1 MNTQDFLNKPVKQIF
16 MRYLVPSVFA
26 TMVTSIYVLADTII
40 VGKGIGTI
48 AVAAMNIVLPLYN
61 IFFGIGLLFGVGGS
75 VLMSILRGE
84 GDEKGA
90 NAYFSTSLAAMVVF
104 LAAAL
109 TCFTV
114 FMEPIAVVFGATEET
129 MPYIMDYMPY
139 IVWGMGLFF
148 FSSYLQT
155 FIRNDGAPRLAMGA
169 VVTGG
174 VTNIILDYIF
184 VYDFNMG
191 MAGAAIATLMG
202 SGLTVLI
209 LLTRFLS
216 KKNGLHFSFK
226 SIRPSLIKNI
236 MLNGFASF
244 LIEVASGVTIFVFN
258 IQLLKYAG
266 NTGVS
271 VYSIISNTAIVVVC
285 LCKGINQAAQPLLS
299 TNYGAGLYDRTDKIF
314 SLAVKVSL
322 IICAVPV
329 MTGLTV
335 PDFFTYIFIN
345 PDENILAMSSSA
357 IRIYFSGFMML
368 GVNMVFICYFQAIL
382 KNAASMLIC
391 LMRGLILV
399 VIFAYVFPLFMGVAG
414 IWLAV
419 PAAETLTMLFGIFLV
434 RSKKSSKRPVAEKNH
449 GSL

>member
-1 MNTQDFLNKPVKQIF
+1 MNTQDFLNKPVKQVF

-48 AVAAMNIVLPLYN
+48 AVAALNIVLPLYN
-61 IFFGIGLLFGVGGS
+61 IFFGLGLLFGVGGS

-90 NAYFSTSLAAMVVF
+90 NAYFSTSLVAMCVV
-104 LAAAL
+104 LALSLAF
-109 TCFTV
+109 FTA
-114 FMEPIAVVFGATEET
+114 FMEKIALVFGGTPET

-155 FIRNDGAPRLAMGA
+155 FIRNDGAPRLAMYA
-169 VVTGG
+169 VVSGG
-174 VTNIILDYIF
+174 VANIILDYIF
-184 VYDFNMG
+184 VYNFNMG
-191 MAGAAIATLMG
+191 MAGAAIATVMG
-202 SGLTVLI
+202 SGLTVVI
-209 LLTRFLS
+209 LLTHFFT
-216 KKNGLHFSFK
+216 KKNNLHFSLK
-226 SIRPSLIKNI
+226 GVRPSFIKNI
-236 MLNGFASF
+236 ILNGFASF

-285 LCKGINQAAQPLLS
+285 ICKGINQAAQPLLS
-299 TNYGAGLYDRTDKIF
+299 TNYGAGLYERTDKIR
-314 SLAVKVSL
+314 SLAVKVSI

-329 MTGLTV
+329 ILGLVV

-345 PDENILAMSSSA
+345 PDSAILSMSASA
-357 IRIYFSGFMML
+357 IRIYFVGFMML
-368 GVNMVFICYFQAIL
+368 GINMVFICYFQAIL
-382 KNAASMLIC
+382 KNGYSMIIC

-399 VIFAYVFPLFMGVAG
+399 VAFAYIFPLFMDVTG

-419 PAAETLTMLFGIFLV
+419 PAAETITMLFGIYLIYF
-434 RSKKSSKRPVAEKNH
+434 KKSTQREINDK
-449 GSL
+449 SL

>member
-1 MNTQDFLNKPVKQIF
+1 MNTQDFLNKPVKQVF

-48 AVAAMNIVLPLYN
+48 AVAALNIVLPLYN
-61 IFFGIGLLFGVGGS
+61 IFFGLGLLFGVGGS

-90 NAYFSTSLAAMVVF
+90 NAYFSTSLVAMCVV
-104 LAAAL
+104 LALSLAF
-109 TCFTV
+109 FTA
-114 FMEPIAVVFGATEET
+114 FMEEIALVFGGTPET

-155 FIRNDGAPRLAMGA
+155 FIRNDGAPRLAMYA
-169 VVTGG
+169 VVSGG
-174 VTNIILDYIF
+174 VANIILDYVF
-184 VYDFNMG
+184 VYNFNMG
-191 MAGAAIATLMG
+191 MAGAAIATVMG
-202 SGLTVLI
+202 SGLTVVI
-209 LLTRFLS
+209 LLTHFFT
-216 KKNGLHFSFK
+216 KKNNLHFSLK
-226 SIRPSLIKNI
+226 GVRPSFIKNI
-236 MLNGFASF
+236 ILNGFASF

-299 TNYGAGLYDRTDKIF
+299 TNYGAGLYERTDKIR
-314 SLAVKVSL
+314 SLAVKVSI

-329 MTGLTV
+329 ILGLVV

-345 PDENILAMSSSA
+345 PDSAILSMSAPA
-357 IRIYFSGFMML
+357 IRIYFVGFMML
-368 GVNMVFICYFQAIL
+368 GINMVFICYFQAIL
-382 KNAASMLIC
+382 KNGYSMIIC

-399 VIFAYVFPLFMGVAG
+399 VAFAYIFPLFMDVTG

-419 PAAETLTMLFGIFLV
+419 PAAETITMLFGIYLIYF
-434 RSKKSSKRPVAEKNH
+434 KKSSKREINDK
-449 GSL
+449 SL

>member
-1 MNTQDFLNKPVKQIF
+1 MNTQDFLNKPVKQVF

-48 AVAAMNIVLPLYN
+48 AVAALNIVLPLYN
-61 IFFGIGLLFGVGGS
+61 IFFGLGLLFGVGGS

-90 NAYFSTSLAAMVVF
+90 NAYFSTSLVAMCVV
-104 LAAAL
+104 LALSMAF
-109 TCFTV
+109 FTA
-114 FMEPIAVVFGATEET
+114 FMEKIALVFGGTPET

-155 FIRNDGAPRLAMGA
+155 FIRNDGAPRLAMYA
-169 VVTGG
+169 VVSGG
-174 VTNIILDYIF
+174 VANIILDYVF
-184 VYDFNMG
+184 VYNFNMG
-191 MAGAAIATLMG
+191 MAGAAIATVMG
-202 SGLTVLI
+202 SGLTVVI
-209 LLTRFLS
+209 LLTHFFT
-216 KKNGLHFSFK
+216 KKNNLHFSLK
-226 SIRPSLIKNI
+226 GVRPSFIKNI
-236 MLNGFASF
+236 ILNGFASF

-299 TNYGAGLYDRTDKIF
+299 TNYGAGLYERTDKIR
-314 SLAVKVSL
+314 SLAVKVSI

-329 MTGLTV
+329 ILGLVV

-345 PDENILAMSSSA
+345 PDSAILSMSASA
-357 IRIYFSGFMML
+357 IRIYFVGFMML
-368 GVNMVFICYFQAIL
+368 GINMVFICYFQAIL
-382 KNAASMLIC
+382 KNGYSMIIC

-399 VIFAYVFPLFMGVAG
+399 VAFAYIFPLFMDVTG

-419 PAAETLTMLFGIFLV
+419 PAAETITMLFGIYLIYF
-434 RSKKSSKRPVAEKNH
+434 KKSTQREINDK
-449 GSL
+449 SL

>member
-1 MNTQDFLNKPVKQIF
+1 MNTQDFLNKPVKQVF

-48 AVAAMNIVLPLYN
+48 AVAALNIVLPLYN
-61 IFFGIGLLFGVGGS
+61 IFFGLGLLFGVGGS

-84 GDEKGA
+84 GDEKGS
-90 NAYFSTSLAAMVVF
+90 NAYFSTSLVAMCVV
-104 LAAAL
+104 LALSLAF
-109 TCFTV
+109 FTA
-114 FMEPIAVVFGATEET
+114 FMEKIALVFGGTPET

-155 FIRNDGAPRLAMGA
+155 FIRNDGAPRLAMYA
-169 VVTGG
+169 VVSGG
-174 VTNIILDYIF
+174 VANIILDYVF
-184 VYDFNMG
+184 VYNFNMG
-191 MAGAAIATLMG
+191 MAGAAIATVMG
-202 SGLTVLI
+202 SGLTVVI
-209 LLTRFLS
+209 LLPHFFT
-216 KKNGLHFSFK
+216 KKNNLHFSLK
-226 SIRPSLIKNI
+226 GVRPSFIKNI
-236 MLNGFASF
+236 ILNGFASF

-299 TNYGAGLYDRTDKIF
+299 TNYGAGLYERTDKIR
-314 SLAVKVSL
+314 SLAVKVSI

-329 MTGLTV
+329 IMGLVV

-345 PDENILAMSSSA
+345 PDSAILSMSASA
-357 IRIYFSGFMML
+357 IRIYFVGFMML
-368 GVNMVFICYFQAIL
+368 GINMVFICYFQAIL
-382 KNAASMLIC
+382 KNGYSMIIC

-399 VIFAYVFPLFMGVAG
+399 VAFAYIFPLFMDVTG

-419 PAAETLTMLFGIFLV
+419 PAAETITMLFGIYLIYF
-434 RSKKSSKRPVAEKNH
+434 KKSAQREINDK
-449 GSL
+449 SL

>member
-1 MNTQDFLNKPVKQIF
+1 MNTQDFLNKPVKQVF

-48 AVAAMNIVLPLYN
+48 AVAALNIVLPLYN
-61 IFFGIGLLFGVGGS
+61 IFFGLGLLFGVGGS

-84 GDEKGA
+84 GDEKGS
-90 NAYFSTSLAAMVVF
+90 NAYFSTSLVAMCVV
-104 LAAAL
+104 LALSLAF
-109 TCFTV
+109 FTA
-114 FMEPIAVVFGATEET
+114 FMEKIALVFGGTPET

-155 FIRNDGAPRLAMGA
+155 FIRNDGAPRLAMYA
-169 VVTGG
+169 VVSGG
-174 VTNIILDYIF
+174 VANIILDYVF
-184 VYDFNMG
+184 VYNFNMG
-191 MAGAAIATLMG
+191 MAGAAIATVMG
-202 SGLTVLI
+202 SGLTVVI
-209 LLTRFLS
+209 LLTHFFT
-216 KKNGLHFSFK
+216 KKNNLHFSLK
-226 SIRPSLIKNI
+226 SVRPSFIKNI
-236 MLNGFASF
+236 ILNGFASF

-299 TNYGAGLYDRTDKIF
+299 TNYGAGLYERTDKIR
-314 SLAVKVSL
+314 SLAVKVSI

-329 MTGLTV
+329 ILGLVV

-345 PDENILAMSSSA
+345 PDSAILSMSASA
-357 IRIYFSGFMML
+357 IRIYFVGFMML
-368 GVNMVFICYFQAIL
+368 GINMVFICYFQAIL
-382 KNAASMLIC
+382 KNGYSMIIC

-399 VIFAYVFPLFMGVAG
+399 VAFAYIFPLFMDVTG

-419 PAAETLTMLFGIFLV
+419 PAAETITMLFGIYLIYF
-434 RSKKSSKRPVAEKNH
+434 KKSAKREINDK
-449 GSL
+449 SL

>member
-1 MNTQDFLNKPVKQIF
+1 MNTQDFLNKPVKQVF

-48 AVAAMNIVLPLYN
+48 AVAALNIVLPLYN
-61 IFFGIGLLFGVGGS
+61 IFFGLGLLFGVGGS

-84 GDEKGA
+84 GDEKGS
-90 NAYFSTSLAAMVVF
+90 NAYFSTSLVAMCVV
-104 LAAAL
+104 LALSLAF
-109 TCFTV
+109 FTA
-114 FMEPIAVVFGATEET
+114 FMEKIALVFGGTPET

-155 FIRNDGAPRLAMGA
+155 FIRNDGAPRLAMYA
-169 VVTGG
+169 VVSGG
-174 VTNIILDYIF
+174 VANIILDYVF
-184 VYDFNMG
+184 VYNFNMG
-191 MAGAAIATLMG
+191 MAGAAIATVMG
-202 SGLTVLI
+202 SGLTVVI
-209 LLTRFLS
+209 LLTHFFT
-216 KKNGLHFSFK
+216 KKNNLHFSLK
-226 SIRPSLIKNI
+226 GVRPSFIKNI
-236 MLNGFASF
+236 ILNGFASF

-299 TNYGAGLYDRTDKIF
+299 TNYGAGLYERTDKIR
-314 SLAVKVSL
+314 SLAVKVSI

-329 MTGLTV
+329 ILGLVV

-345 PDENILAMSSSA
+345 PDSAILSMSASA
-357 IRIYFSGFMML
+357 IRIYFVGFMML
-368 GVNMVFICYFQAIL
+368 GINMVFICYFQAIL
-382 KNAASMLIC
+382 KNGYSMIIC

-399 VIFAYVFPLFMGVAG
+399 VAFAYIFPLFMDVTG

-419 PAAETLTMLFGIFLV
+419 PAAETITMLFGIYLIYF
-434 RSKKSSKRPVAEKNH
+434 KKSSKREINDK
-449 GSL
+449 SL

>member
-1 MNTQDFLNKPVKQIF
+1 MNTQDFLNKPVKQVF

-48 AVAAMNIVLPLYN
+48 AVAALNIVLPLYN
-61 IFFGIGLLFGVGGS
+61 IFFGLGLLFGVGGS

-84 GDEKGA
+84 GDEKGS
-90 NAYFSTSLAAMVVF
+90 NAYFSTSLVAMCVV
-104 LAAAL
+104 LALSLAF
-109 TCFTV
+109 FTV
-114 FMEPIAVVFGATEET
+114 FMEKIALIFGGTPET

-155 FIRNDGAPRLAMGA
+155 FIRNDGAPRLAMYA
-169 VVTGG
+169 VVSGG
-174 VTNIILDYIF
+174 VANIILDYVF
-184 VYDFNMG
+184 VYNFNMG
-191 MAGAAIATLMG
+191 MAGAAIATVMG
-202 SGLTVLI
+202 SGLTVVI
-209 LLTRFLS
+209 LLTHFFT
-216 KKNGLHFSFK
+216 KKNNLHFSLK
-226 SIRPSLIKNI
+226 GVRPSFIKNI
-236 MLNGFASF
+236 ILNGFASF

-285 LCKGINQAAQPLLS
+285 ICKGINQAAQPLLS
-299 TNYGAGLYDRTDKIF
+299 TNYGAGLYERTDKIR
-314 SLAVKVSL
+314 SLAVKVSI

-329 MTGLTV
+329 ILGLVV

-345 PDENILAMSSSA
+345 PDSAILSMSAPA
-357 IRIYFSGFMML
+357 IRIYFVGFMML
-368 GVNMVFICYFQAIL
+368 GINMVFICYFQAIL
-382 KNAASMLIC
+382 KNGYSMIIC

-399 VIFAYVFPLFMGVAG
+399 VAFAYIFPLFMDVTG

-419 PAAETLTMLFGIFLV
+419 PAAETITMLFGIYLIYF
-434 RSKKSSKRPVAEKNH
+434 KKSTQREINDK
-449 GSL
+449 SL

>member
-1 MNTQDFLNKPVKQIF
+1 MNTQDFLNKPVKQVF
-16 MRYLVPSVFA
+16 MRYLVPSVLA

-48 AVAAMNIVLPLYN
+48 AVAALNIVLPLYN
-61 IFFGIGLLFGVGGS
+61 IFFGLGLLFGVGGS

-84 GDEKGA
+84 GDEKGS
-90 NAYFSTSLAAMVVF
+90 NAYFSTSLVAMCVV
-104 LAAAL
+104 LALSLAF
-109 TCFTV
+109 FTA
-114 FMEPIAVVFGATEET
+114 FMEKIALVFGGTPET

-155 FIRNDGAPRLAMGA
+155 FIRNDGAPRLAMYA
-169 VVTGG
+169 VVSGG
-174 VTNIILDYIF
+174 VANIILDYVF
-184 VYDFNMG
+184 VYNFNMG
-191 MAGAAIATLMG
+191 MAGAAIATVMG
-202 SGLTVLI
+202 SGLTVVI
-209 LLTRFLS
+209 LLTHFFT
-216 KKNGLHFSFK
+216 KKNNLHFSLK
-226 SIRPSLIKNI
+226 GVRPSFIKNI
-236 MLNGFASF
+236 ILNGFASF

-299 TNYGAGLYDRTDKIF
+299 TNYGAGLYERTDKIR
-314 SLAVKVSL
+314 SLAVKVSI

-329 MTGLTV
+329 ILGLVV

-345 PDENILAMSSSA
+345 PDSAILSMSASA
-357 IRIYFSGFMML
+357 IRIYFVGFMML
-368 GVNMVFICYFQAIL
+368 GINMVFICYFQAIL
-382 KNAASMLIC
+382 KNGYSMIIC

-399 VIFAYVFPLFMGVAG
+399 VAFAYIFPLFMDVTG

-419 PAAETLTMLFGIFLV
+419 PAAETITMLFGIYLIYF
-434 RSKKSSKRPVAEKNH
+434 KKSAQREINDK
-449 GSL
+449 SL

>member
-1 MNTQDFLNKPVKQIF
+1 MNTQDFLNKPVKQVF
-16 MRYLVPSVFA
+16 MRYLVPSVLA

-48 AVAAMNIVLPLYN
+48 AVAALNIVLPLYN
-61 IFFGIGLLFGVGGS
+61 IFFGLGLLFGVGGS

-84 GDEKGA
+84 GDEKGS
-90 NAYFSTSLAAMVVF
+90 NAYFSTSLVAMCVV
-104 LAAAL
+104 LALSMAF
-109 TCFTV
+109 FTA
-114 FMEPIAVVFGATEET
+114 FMEKIALVFGGTPET

-155 FIRNDGAPRLAMGA
+155 FIRNDGAPRLAMYA
-169 VVTGG
+169 VVSGG
-174 VTNIILDYIF
+174 VANIILDYVF
-184 VYDFNMG
+184 VYNFNMG
-191 MAGAAIATLMG
+191 MAGAAIATVMG
-202 SGLTVLI
+202 SGLTVVI
-209 LLTRFLS
+209 LLTHFFT
-216 KKNGLHFSFK
+216 KKNNLHFSLK
-226 SIRPSLIKNI
+226 GVRPSFIKNI
-236 MLNGFASF
+236 ILNGFASF

-299 TNYGAGLYDRTDKIF
+299 TNYGAGLYERTDKIR
-314 SLAVKVSL
+314 SLAVKVSI

-329 MTGLTV
+329 ILGLVV

-345 PDENILAMSSSA
+345 PDSAILSMSAPA
-357 IRIYFSGFMML
+357 IRIYFVGFMML
-368 GVNMVFICYFQAIL
+368 GINMVFICYFQAIL
-382 KNAASMLIC
+382 KNGYSMIIC

-399 VIFAYVFPLFMGVAG
+399 VAFAYIFPLFMDVTG

-419 PAAETLTMLFGIFLV
+419 PAAETITMLFGIYLIYF
-434 RSKKSSKRPVAEKNH
+434 KKSAKREINDK
-449 GSL
+449 SL

>member
-1 MNTQDFLNKPVKQIF
+1 MNTQDFLNKPVKQVF
-16 MRYLVPSVFA
+16 MRYLVPSVLA

-48 AVAAMNIVLPLYN
+48 AVAALNIVLPLYN
-61 IFFGIGLLFGVGGS
+61 IFFGLGLLFGVGGS

-84 GDEKGA
+84 GDEKGS
-90 NAYFSTSLAAMVVF
+90 NAYFSTSLVAMCVV
-104 LAAAL
+104 LALSLAF
-109 TCFTV
+109 FTA
-114 FMEPIAVVFGATEET
+114 FMEEIALVFGGTPET

-155 FIRNDGAPRLAMGA
+155 FIRNDGAPRLAMYA
-169 VVTGG
+169 VVSGG
-174 VTNIILDYIF
+174 VANIILDYVF
-184 VYDFNMG
+184 VYNFNMG
-191 MAGAAIATLMG
+191 MAGAAIATVMG
-202 SGLTVLI
+202 SGLTVVI
-209 LLTRFLS
+209 LLTHFFT
-216 KKNGLHFSFK
+216 KKNNLHFSLK
-226 SIRPSLIKNI
+226 GVRPSFIKNI
-236 MLNGFASF
+236 ILNGFASF

-299 TNYGAGLYDRTDKIF
+299 TNYGAGLYERTDKIR
-314 SLAVKVSL
+314 SLAVKVSI

-329 MTGLTV
+329 ILGLVV

-345 PDENILAMSSSA
+345 PDSAILSMSASA
-357 IRIYFSGFMML
+357 IRIYFVGFMML
-368 GVNMVFICYFQAIL
+368 GINMVFICYFQAIL
-382 KNAASMLIC
+382 KNGYSMIIC

-399 VIFAYVFPLFMGVAG
+399 VAFAYIFPLFMDVTG

-419 PAAETLTMLFGIFLV
+419 PAAETITMLFGIYLIYF
-434 RSKKSSKRPVAEKNH
+434 KKSTQREINDK
-449 GSL
+449 SL

>member
-1 MNTQDFLNKPVKQIF
+1 MNTQDFLNKPVKQVF

-48 AVAAMNIVLPLYN
+48 AVAALNIVLPLYN
-61 IFFGIGLLFGVGGS
+61 IFFGLGLLFGVGGS

-84 GDEKGA
+84 GDEKGS
-90 NAYFSTSLAAMVVF
+90 NAYFSTSLVAMCVV
-104 LAAAL
+104 LALSLAF
-109 TCFTV
+109 FTV
-114 FMEPIAVVFGATEET
+114 FMEKIALIFGGTPET
-129 MPYIMDYMPY
+129 MQYIMDYMPY

-155 FIRNDGAPRLAMGA
+155 FIRNDGAPRLAMYA
-169 VVTGG
+169 VVSGG
-174 VTNIILDYIF
+174 VANIILDYVF
-184 VYDFNMG
+184 VYNFNMG
-191 MAGAAIATLMG
+191 MAGAAIATVMG
-202 SGLTVLI
+202 SGLTVVI
-209 LLTRFLS
+209 LLTHFFT
-216 KKNGLHFSFK
+216 KKNNLHFSLK
-226 SIRPSLIKNI
+226 GVRPSFIKNI
-236 MLNGFASF
+236 ILNGFASF

-299 TNYGAGLYDRTDKIF
+299 TNYGAGLYERTDKIR
-314 SLAVKVSL
+314 SLAVKVSI

-329 MTGLTV
+329 ILGLVV

-345 PDENILAMSSSA
+345 PDSAILSMSASA
-357 IRIYFSGFMML
+357 IRIYFVGFMML
-368 GVNMVFICYFQAIL
+368 GINMVFICYFQAIL
-382 KNAASMLIC
+382 KNGYSMIIC

-399 VIFAYVFPLFMGVAG
+399 VAFAYIFPLFMDVTG

-419 PAAETLTMLFGIFLV
+419 PAAETITMLFGIYLIYF
-434 RSKKSSKRPVAEKNH
+434 KKSSKREINDK
-449 GSL
+449 SL

>member
-1 MNTQDFLNKPVKQIF
+1 MNTQDFLNKPVKQVF

-48 AVAAMNIVLPLYN
+48 AVAALNIVLPLYN
-61 IFFGIGLLFGVGGS
+61 IFFGLGLLFGVGGS

-90 NAYFSTSLAAMVVF
+90 NAYFSTSLVAMCVV
-104 LAAAL
+104 LALSMAF
-109 TCFTV
+109 FTA
-114 FMEPIAVVFGATEET
+114 FMEKIALVFGGTPET

-155 FIRNDGAPRLAMGA
+155 FIRNDGAPRLAMYA
-169 VVTGG
+169 VVSGG
-174 VTNIILDYIF
+174 VANIILDYVF
-184 VYDFNMG
+184 VYNFNMG
-191 MAGAAIATLMG
+191 MAGAAIATVMG
-202 SGLTVLI
+202 SGLTVVI
-209 LLTRFLS
+209 LLTHFFT
-216 KKNGLHFSFK
+216 KKNNLHFSLK
-226 SIRPSLIKNI
+226 GVRPSFIKNI
-236 MLNGFASF
+236 ILNGFASF

-285 LCKGINQAAQPLLS
+285 ICKGINQAAQPLLS
-299 TNYGAGLYDRTDKIF
+299 TNYGAGLYERTDKIR
-314 SLAVKVSL
+314 SLAVKVSI

-329 MTGLTV
+329 ILGLVV

-345 PDENILAMSSSA
+345 PDSAILSMSASA
-357 IRIYFSGFMML
+357 IRIYFVGFMML
-368 GVNMVFICYFQAIL
+368 GINMVFICYFQAIL
-382 KNAASMLIC
+382 KNGYSMIIC

-399 VIFAYVFPLFMGVAG
+399 VAFAYIFPLFMDVTG

-419 PAAETLTMLFGIFLV
+419 PAAETITMLFGIYLIYF
-434 RSKKSSKRPVAEKNH
+434 KKSAQREINDK
-449 GSL
+449 SL

>member
-1 MNTQDFLNKPVKQIF
+1 MNTQDFLNKPVKQVF
-16 MRYLVPSVFA
+16 MRYLVPSVLA

-48 AVAAMNIVLPLYN
+48 AVAALNIVLPLYN
-61 IFFGIGLLFGVGGS
+61 IFFGLGLLFGVGGS

-84 GDEKGA
+84 GDEKGS
-90 NAYFSTSLAAMVVF
+90 NAYFSTSLVAMCVV
-104 LAAAL
+104 LALSLAF
-109 TCFTV
+109 FTA
-114 FMEPIAVVFGATEET
+114 FMEEIALIFGGTPET

-155 FIRNDGAPRLAMGA
+155 FIRNDGAPRLAMYA
-169 VVTGG
+169 VVSGG
-174 VTNIILDYIF
+174 VANIILDYVF
-184 VYDFNMG
+184 VYNFNMG
-191 MAGAAIATLMG
+191 MAGAAIATVMG
-202 SGLTVLI
+202 SGLTVVI
-209 LLTRFLS
+209 LLTHFFT
-216 KKNGLHFSFK
+216 KKNNLHFSLK
-226 SIRPSLIKNI
+226 GVRPSFIKNI
-236 MLNGFASF
+236 ILNGFASF

-285 LCKGINQAAQPLLS
+285 ICKGINQAAQPLLS
-299 TNYGAGLYDRTDKIF
+299 TNYGAGLYERTDKIR
-314 SLAVKVSL
+314 SLAVKVSI

-329 MTGLTV
+329 ILGLVV

-345 PDENILAMSSSA
+345 PDSAILSMSAPA
-357 IRIYFSGFMML
+357 IRIYFVGFMML
-368 GVNMVFICYFQAIL
+368 GINMVFICYFQAIL
-382 KNAASMLIC
+382 KNGYSMIIC

-399 VIFAYVFPLFMGVAG
+399 VAFAYIFPLFMDVTG

-419 PAAETLTMLFGIFLV
+419 PAAETITMLFGIYLIYF
-434 RSKKSSKRPVAEKNH
+434 KKSAKREINDK
-449 GSL
+449 SL

>member
-1 MNTQDFLNKPVKQIF
+1 MNTQDFLNKPVKQVF

-48 AVAAMNIVLPLYN
+48 AVAALNIVLPLYN
-61 IFFGIGLLFGVGGS
+61 IFFGLGLLFGVGGS

-84 GDEKGA
+84 GDEKGS
-90 NAYFSTSLAAMVVF
+90 NAYFSTSLVAMCVV
-104 LAAAL
+104 LALSLAF
-109 TCFTV
+109 FTA
-114 FMEPIAVVFGATEET
+114 FMEEIALVFGGTPET

-155 FIRNDGAPRLAMGA
+155 FIRNDGAPRLAMYA
-169 VVTGG
+169 VVSGG
-174 VTNIILDYIF
+174 VANIILDYVF
-184 VYDFNMG
+184 VYNFNMG
-191 MAGAAIATLMG
+191 MAGAAIATVMG
-202 SGLTVLI
+202 SGLTVVI
-209 LLTRFLS
+209 LLTHFFT
-216 KKNGLHFSFK
+216 KKNNLHFSLK
-226 SIRPSLIKNI
+226 GIRPSFIKNI
-236 MLNGFASF
+236 ILNGFASF

-299 TNYGAGLYDRTDKIF
+299 TNYGAGLYERTDKIR
-314 SLAVKVSL
+314 SLAVKVSI

-329 MTGLTV
+329 ILGLVV

-345 PDENILAMSSSA
+345 PDSAILSMSASA
-357 IRIYFSGFMML
+357 IRIYFVGFMML
-368 GVNMVFICYFQAIL
+368 GINMVFICYFQAIL
-382 KNAASMLIC
+382 KNGYSMIIC

-399 VIFAYVFPLFMGVAG
+399 VAFAYIFPLFMDVTG

-419 PAAETLTMLFGIFLV
+419 PAAETITMLFGIYLIYF
-434 RSKKSSKRPVAEKNH
+434 KKSAQREINDK
-449 GSL
+449 SL

>member
-1 MNTQDFLNKPVKQIF
+1 MNTQDFLNKPVKQVF

-48 AVAAMNIVLPLYN
+48 AVAALNIVLPLYN
-61 IFFGIGLLFGVGGS
+61 IFFGLGLLFGVGGS

-84 GDEKGA
+84 GDEKGS
-90 NAYFSTSLAAMVVF
+90 NAYFSTSLVAMCVV
-104 LAAAL
+104 LALSLAF
-109 TCFTV
+109 FTA
-114 FMEPIAVVFGATEET
+114 FMEKIALVFGGTPET

-155 FIRNDGAPRLAMGA
+155 FIRNDGAPRLAMYA
-169 VVTGG
+169 VVSGG
-174 VTNIILDYIF
+174 VANIILDYVF
-184 VYDFNMG
+184 VYNFNMG
-191 MAGAAIATLMG
+191 MAGAAIATVMG
-202 SGLTVLI
+202 SGLTVVI
-209 LLTRFLS
+209 LLTRFFT
-216 KKNGLHFSFK
+216 KKNNLHFSLK
-226 SIRPSLIKNI
+226 GVRPSFIKNI
-236 MLNGFASF
+236 ILNGFASF

-299 TNYGAGLYDRTDKIF
+299 TNYGAGLYERTDKIR
-314 SLAVKVSL
+314 SLAVKVSI

-329 MTGLTV
+329 IMGLVV

-345 PDENILAMSSSA
+345 PDSAILSMSAPA
-357 IRIYFSGFMML
+357 IRIYFVGFMML
-368 GVNMVFICYFQAIL
+368 GINMVFICYFQAIL
-382 KNAASMLIC
+382 KNGYSMIIC

-399 VIFAYVFPLFMGVAG
+399 VAFAYIFPLFMDVTG

-419 PAAETLTMLFGIFLV
+419 PAAETITMLFGIYLIYF
-434 RSKKSSKRPVAEKNH
+434 KKSAKREINDK
-449 GSL
+449 SL

>member
-1 MNTQDFLNKPVKQIF
+1 MNTQDFLNKPVKQVF

-48 AVAAMNIVLPLYN
+48 AVAALNIVLPLYN
-61 IFFGIGLLFGVGGS
+61 IFFGLGLLFGVGGS

-84 GDEKGA
+84 GDEKGS
-90 NAYFSTSLAAMVVF
+90 NAYFSTSLVAMCVV
-104 LAAAL
+104 LALSLAF
-109 TCFTV
+109 FTA
-114 FMEPIAVVFGATEET
+114 FMEKIAIVFGGTPET

-155 FIRNDGAPRLAMGA
+155 FIRNDGAPRLAMYA
-169 VVTGG
+169 VVSGG
-174 VTNIILDYIF
+174 VANIILDYIF
-184 VYDFNMG
+184 VYNFNMG
-191 MAGAAIATLMG
+191 MAGAAIATVMG
-202 SGLTVLI
+202 SGLTVVI
-209 LLTRFLS
+209 LLTHFFT
-216 KKNGLHFSFK
+216 KKNNLHFSLK
-226 SIRPSLIKNI
+226 GVRPSFIKNI
-236 MLNGFASF
+236 ILNGFASF

-285 LCKGINQAAQPLLS
+285 ICKGINQAAQPLLS
-299 TNYGAGLYDRTDKIF
+299 TNYGAGLYERTDKIR
-314 SLAVKVSL
+314 SLAVKVSI

-329 MTGLTV
+329 ILGLVV

-345 PDENILAMSSSA
+345 PDSAILSMSAPA
-357 IRIYFSGFMML
+357 IRIYFVGFMML
-368 GVNMVFICYFQAIL
+368 GINMVFICYFQAIL
-382 KNAASMLIC
+382 KNGYSMIIC

-399 VIFAYVFPLFMGVAG
+399 VAFAYIFPLFMDVTG

-419 PAAETLTMLFGIFLV
+419 PAAETITMLFGIYLIYF
-434 RSKKSSKRPVAEKNH
+434 KKSAKREINDK
-449 GSL
+449 SL

>member
-1 MNTQDFLNKPVKQIF
+1 MNTQDFLNKPVKQVF

-48 AVAAMNIVLPLYN
+48 AVAALNIVLPLYN
-61 IFFGIGLLFGVGGS
+61 IFFGLGLLFGVGGS

-84 GDEKGA
+84 GDEKGS
-90 NAYFSTSLAAMVVF
+90 NAYFSTSLVAMCVV
-104 LAAAL
+104 LALSMAF
-109 TCFTV
+109 FTA
-114 FMEPIAVVFGATEET
+114 FMEKIALVFGGTPET

-155 FIRNDGAPRLAMGA
+155 FIRNDGAPRLAMYA
-169 VVTGG
+169 VVSGG
-174 VTNIILDYIF
+174 VANIILDYVF
-184 VYDFNMG
+184 VYNFNMG
-191 MAGAAIATLMG
+191 MAGAAIATVMG
-202 SGLTVLI
+202 SGLTVVI
-209 LLTRFLS
+209 LLTHFFT
-216 KKNGLHFSFK
+216 KKNNLHFSLK
-226 SIRPSLIKNI
+226 GVRPSFIKNI
-236 MLNGFASF
+236 ILNGFASF

-285 LCKGINQAAQPLLS
+285 LCKGINQAAQPMLS
-299 TNYGAGLYDRTDKIF
+299 TNYGAGLYERTDKIR
-314 SLAVKVSL
+314 SLAVKVSI

-329 MTGLTV
+329 ILGLVV

-345 PDENILAMSSSA
+345 PDSAILSMSAPA
-357 IRIYFSGFMML
+357 IRIYFVGFMML
-368 GVNMVFICYFQAIL
+368 GINMVFICYFQAIL
-382 KNAASMLIC
+382 KNGYSMIIC

-399 VIFAYVFPLFMGVAG
+399 VAFAYIFPLFMDVTG

-419 PAAETLTMLFGIFLV
+419 PAAETITMLFGIYLIYF
-434 RSKKSSKRPVAEKNH
+434 KKSAQREINDK
-449 GSL
+449 SL

>member
-1 MNTQDFLNKPVKQIF
+1 MNTQDFLNKPVKQVF

-48 AVAAMNIVLPLYN
+48 AVAALNIVLPLYN
-61 IFFGIGLLFGVGGS
+61 IFFGLGLLFGVGGS

-90 NAYFSTSLAAMVVF
+90 NAYFSTSLVAMCVV
-104 LAAAL
+104 LALSLAF
-109 TCFTV
+109 FTA
-114 FMEPIAVVFGATEET
+114 FMEKIALVFGGTPET

-155 FIRNDGAPRLAMGA
+155 FIRNDGAPRLAMYA
-169 VVTGG
+169 VVSGG
-174 VTNIILDYIF
+174 VANIILDYVF
-184 VYDFNMG
+184 VYNFNMG
-191 MAGAAIATLMG
+191 MAGAAIATVMG
-202 SGLTVLI
+202 SGLTVVI
-209 LLTRFLS
+209 LLTRFFT
-216 KKNGLHFSFK
+216 KKNNLHFSLK
-226 SIRPSLIKNI
+226 GVRPSFIKNI
-236 MLNGFASF
+236 ILNGFASF

-285 LCKGINQAAQPLLS
+285 ICKGINQAAQPLLS
-299 TNYGAGLYDRTDKIF
+299 TNYGAGLYERTDKIR
-314 SLAVKVSL
+314 SLAVQVSI

-329 MTGLTV
+329 IMGLVV

-345 PDENILAMSSSA
+345 PDSAILSMSAPA
-357 IRIYFSGFMML
+357 IRIYFVGFMML
-368 GVNMVFICYFQAIL
+368 GINMVFICYFQAIL
-382 KNAASMLIC
+382 KNGYSMIIC

-399 VIFAYVFPLFMGVAG
+399 VAFAYIFPLFMDVTG

-419 PAAETLTMLFGIFLV
+419 PAAETITMLFGIYLIYF
-434 RSKKSSKRPVAEKNH
+434 KKSAKREINDK
-449 GSL
+449 SL

>member
-1 MNTQDFLNKPVKQIF
+1 MNTQDFLNKPVKQVF

-48 AVAAMNIVLPLYN
+48 AVAALNIVLPLYN
-61 IFFGIGLLFGVGGS
+61 IFFGLGLLFGVGGS

-84 GDEKGA
+84 GDEKGS
-90 NAYFSTSLAAMVVF
+90 NAYFSTSLVAMCVV
-104 LAAAL
+104 LALSLAF
-109 TCFTV
+109 FTA
-114 FMEPIAVVFGATEET
+114 FMEKIALVFGGTPET

-155 FIRNDGAPRLAMGA
+155 FIRNDGAPRLAMYA
-169 VVTGG
+169 VVSGG
-174 VTNIILDYIF
+174 VANIILDYVF
-184 VYDFNMG
+184 VYNFNMG
-191 MAGAAIATLMG
+191 MAGAAIATVMG
-202 SGLTVLI
+202 SGLTVVI
-209 LLTRFLS
+209 LLTHFFT
-216 KKNGLHFSFK
+216 KKNNLHFSLRGV
-226 SIRPSLIKNI
+226 RPSFIKNI
-236 MLNGFASF
+236 ILNGFASF

-285 LCKGINQAAQPLLS
+285 ICKGINQAAQPLLS
-299 TNYGAGLYDRTDKIF
+299 TNYGAGLYERTDKIR
-314 SLAVKVSL
+314 SLAVKVSI

-329 MTGLTV
+329 ILGLVV

-345 PDENILAMSSSA
+345 PDSAILSMSASA
-357 IRIYFSGFMML
+357 IRIYFVGFMML
-368 GVNMVFICYFQAIL
+368 GINMVFICYFQAIL
-382 KNAASMLIC
+382 KNGYSMIIC

-399 VIFAYVFPLFMGVAG
+399 VAFAYIFPLFMDVTG

-419 PAAETLTMLFGIFLV
+419 PAAETITMLFGIYLIYF
-434 RSKKSSKRPVAEKNH
+434 KKSAQREINDK
-449 GSL
+449 SL

>member
-1 MNTQDFLNKPVKQIF
+1 MNTQDFLNKPVKQVF

-48 AVAAMNIVLPLYN
+48 AVAALNIVLPLYN
-61 IFFGIGLLFGVGGS
+61 IFFGLGLLFGVGGS

-90 NAYFSTSLAAMVVF
+90 NAYFSTSLVAMCVV
-104 LAAAL
+104 LALSLAF
-109 TCFTV
+109 FTA
-114 FMEPIAVVFGATEET
+114 FMEKIALVFGGTPET

-155 FIRNDGAPRLAMGA
+155 FIRNDGAPRLAMYA
-169 VVTGG
+169 VVSGG
-174 VTNIILDYIF
+174 VANIILDYVF
-184 VYDFNMG
+184 VYNFNMG
-191 MAGAAIATLMG
+191 MAGAAIATVMG
-202 SGLTVLI
+202 SGLTVVI
-209 LLTRFLS
+209 LLTHFFT
-216 KKNGLHFSFK
+216 KKNNLHFSLK
-226 SIRPSLIKNI
+226 GVRPSFIKNI
-236 MLNGFASF
+236 ILNGFASF

-285 LCKGINQAAQPLLS
+285 ICKGINQAAQPLLS
-299 TNYGAGLYDRTDKIF
+299 TNYGAGLYERTDKIR
-314 SLAVKVSL
+314 SLAVKVSI

-329 MTGLTV
+329 ILGLVV

-345 PDENILAMSSSA
+345 PDSAILSMSASA
-357 IRIYFSGFMML
+357 IRIYFVGFMML
-368 GVNMVFICYFQAIL
+368 GINMVFICYFQAIL
-382 KNAASMLIC
+382 KNGYSMIIC

-399 VIFAYVFPLFMGVAG
+399 VAFAYIFPLFMDVTG
-414 IWLAV
+414 IWLVV
-419 PAAETLTMLFGIFLV
+419 PAAETITMLFGIYLIYF
-434 RSKKSSKRPVAEKNH
+434 KKSAQREINDK
-449 GSL
+449 SL

>member
-1 MNTQDFLNKPVKQIF
+1 MNTQDFLNKPVKQVF

-48 AVAAMNIVLPLYN
+48 AVAALNIVLPLYN
-61 IFFGIGLLFGVGGS
+61 IFFGLGLLFGVGGS

-90 NAYFSTSLAAMVVF
+90 NAYFSTSLVAMCVVLVLS
-104 LAAAL
+104 LAF
-109 TCFTV
+109 FTA
-114 FMEPIAVVFGATEET
+114 FMEKIALVFGGTPET

-155 FIRNDGAPRLAMGA
+155 FIRNDGAPRLAMYA
-169 VVTGG
+169 VVSGG
-174 VTNIILDYIF
+174 VANIILDYVF
-184 VYDFNMG
+184 VYNFNMG
-191 MAGAAIATLMG
+191 MAGAAIATVMG
-202 SGLTVLI
+202 SGLTVVI
-209 LLTRFLS
+209 LLTHFFT
-216 KKNGLHFSFK
+216 KKNNLHFSLRGV
-226 SIRPSLIKNI
+226 RPSFIKNI
-236 MLNGFASF
+236 ILNGFASF

-285 LCKGINQAAQPLLS
+285 ICKGINQAAQPLLS
-299 TNYGAGLYDRTDKIF
+299 TNYGAGLYERTDKIR
-314 SLAVKVSL
+314 SLAVKVSI

-329 MTGLTV
+329 ILGLVV

-345 PDENILAMSSSA
+345 PDSAILSMSAPA
-357 IRIYFSGFMML
+357 IRIYFVGFMML
-368 GVNMVFICYFQAIL
+368 GINMVFICYFQAIL
-382 KNAASMLIC
+382 KNGYSMIIC

-399 VIFAYVFPLFMGVAG
+399 VAFAYIFPLFMDVTG

-419 PAAETLTMLFGIFLV
+419 PAAETITMLFGIYLIYF
-434 RSKKSSKRPVAEKNH
+434 KKSAQREINDK
-449 GSL
+449 SL

>member
-1 MNTQDFLNKPVKQIF
+1 MNTQDFLNKPVKQVF

-48 AVAAMNIVLPLYN
+48 AVAALNIVLPLYN
-61 IFFGIGLLFGVGGS
+61 IFFGLGLLFGVGGS

-84 GDEKGA
+84 GDEKGS
-90 NAYFSTSLAAMVVF
+90 NAYFSTSLVAMCVV
-104 LAAAL
+104 LALSLAF
-109 TCFTV
+109 FTA
-114 FMEPIAVVFGATEET
+114 FMEEIALVFGGTPET

-155 FIRNDGAPRLAMGA
+155 FIRNDGAPRLAMYA
-169 VVTGG
+169 VVSGG
-174 VTNIILDYIF
+174 VANIILDYVF
-184 VYDFNMG
+184 VYNFNMG
-191 MAGAAIATLMG
+191 MAGAAIATVMG
-202 SGLTVLI
+202 SGLTVVI
-209 LLTRFLS
+209 LLTHFFT
-216 KKNGLHFSFK
+216 KKNNLHFSLK
-226 SIRPSLIKNI
+226 GVRPSFIKNI
-236 MLNGFASF
+236 ILNGFASF

-285 LCKGINQAAQPLLS
+285 ICKGINQAAQPLLS
-299 TNYGAGLYDRTDKIF
+299 TNYGAGLYERTDKIR
-314 SLAVKVSL
+314 SLAVKVSI

-329 MTGLTV
+329 ILGLVV

-345 PDENILAMSSSA
+345 PDSAILSMSASA
-357 IRIYFSGFMML
+357 IRIYFVGFMML
-368 GVNMVFICYFQAIL
+368 GINMVFICYFQAIL
-382 KNAASMLIC
+382 KNGYSMIIC

-399 VIFAYVFPLFMGVAG
+399 VAFAYIFPLFMDVTG

-419 PAAETLTMLFGIFLV
+419 PAAETITMLFGIYLIYF
-434 RSKKSSKRPVAEKNH
+434 KKSAKREINDK
-449 GSL
+449 SL

>member
-1 MNTQDFLNKPVKQIF
+1 MNTQDFLNKPVKQVF

-48 AVAAMNIVLPLYN
+48 AVAALNIVLPLYN
-61 IFFGIGLLFGVGGS
+61 IFFGLGLLFGVGGS

-84 GDEKGA
+84 GDEKGS
-90 NAYFSTSLAAMVVF
+90 NAYFSTSLVAMCVV
-104 LAAAL
+104 LALSLAF
-109 TCFTV
+109 FTA
-114 FMEPIAVVFGATEET
+114 FMEKIALVFGGTPET

-155 FIRNDGAPRLAMGA
+155 FIRNDGAPRLAMYA
-169 VVTGG
+169 VVSGG
-174 VTNIILDYIF
+174 VANIILDYVF
-184 VYDFNMG
+184 VYNFNMG
-191 MAGAAIATLMG
+191 MAGAAIATVMG
-202 SGLTVLI
+202 SGLTVVI
-209 LLTRFLS
+209 LLTHFFT
-216 KKNGLHFSFK
+216 KKNNLHFSLKGVRTSF
-226 SIRPSLIKNI
+226 IKNI
-236 MLNGFASF
+236 ILNGFASF

-285 LCKGINQAAQPLLS
+285 ICKGINQAAQPLLS
-299 TNYGAGLYDRTDKIF
+299 TNYGAGLYERTDKIR
-314 SLAVKVSL
+314 SLAVKVSI

-329 MTGLTV
+329 ILGLVV

-345 PDENILAMSSSA
+345 PDSAILSMSASA
-357 IRIYFSGFMML
+357 IRIYFVGFMML
-368 GVNMVFICYFQAIL
+368 GINMVFICYFQAIL
-382 KNAASMLIC
+382 KNGYSMIIC

-399 VIFAYVFPLFMGVAG
+399 VAFAYIFPLFMDVTG

-419 PAAETLTMLFGIFLV
+419 PAAETITMLFGIYLIYF
-434 RSKKSSKRPVAEKNH
+434 KKSAQREINDK
-449 GSL
+449 SL

>member
-1 MNTQDFLNKPVKQIF
+1 MNTQDFLNKPVKQVF
-16 MRYLVPSVFA
+16 MRYLIPSVFA

-48 AVAAMNIVLPLYN
+48 AVAALNIVLPLYN
-61 IFFGIGLLFGVGGS
+61 IFFGLGLLFGVGGS

-84 GDEKGA
+84 GDEKGS
-90 NAYFSTSLAAMVVF
+90 NAYFSTSLVAMCVV
-104 LAAAL
+104 LALSLAF
-109 TCFTV
+109 FTA
-114 FMEPIAVVFGATEET
+114 FMEKIALVFGGTPET

-155 FIRNDGAPRLAMGA
+155 FIRNDGAPRLAMYA
-169 VVTGG
+169 VVSGG
-174 VTNIILDYIF
+174 VANIILDYVF
-184 VYDFNMG
+184 VYNFNMG
-191 MAGAAIATLMG
+191 MAGAAIATVMG
-202 SGLTVLI
+202 SGLTVVI
-209 LLTRFLS
+209 LLTHFFT
-216 KKNGLHFSFK
+216 KKNNLHFSLK
-226 SIRPSLIKNI
+226 GVRPSFIKNI
-236 MLNGFASF
+236 ILNGFASF

-285 LCKGINQAAQPLLS
+285 ICKGINQAAQPLLS
-299 TNYGAGLYDRTDKIF
+299 TNYGAGLYERTDKIR
-314 SLAVKVSL
+314 SLAVKVSI

-329 MTGLTV
+329 ILGLVV

-345 PDENILAMSSSA
+345 PDSAILSMSASA
-357 IRIYFSGFMML
+357 IRIYFVGFMML
-368 GVNMVFICYFQAIL
+368 GINMVFICYFQAIL
-382 KNAASMLIC
+382 KNGYSMIIC

-399 VIFAYVFPLFMGVAG
+399 VAFAYIFPLFMDVTG

-419 PAAETLTMLFGIFLV
+419 PAAETITMLFGIYLIYF
-434 RSKKSSKRPVAEKNH
+434 KKSAQREINDK
-449 GSL
+449 SL

>member
-1 MNTQDFLNKPVKQIF
+1 MNTQDFLNKPVKQVF
-16 MRYLVPSVFA
+16 MRYLVPSVLA

-48 AVAAMNIVLPLYN
+48 AVAALNIVLPLYN
-61 IFFGIGLLFGVGGS
+61 IFFGLGLLFGVGGS

-84 GDEKGA
+84 GDEKGS
-90 NAYFSTSLAAMVVF
+90 NAYFSTSLVAMCVV
-104 LAAAL
+104 LALSLAF
-109 TCFTV
+109 FTA
-114 FMEPIAVVFGATEET
+114 FMEKIALVFGGTPET

-155 FIRNDGAPRLAMGA
+155 FIRNDGAPRLAMYA
-169 VVTGG
+169 VVSGG
-174 VTNIILDYIF
+174 VANIILDYIF
-184 VYDFNMG
+184 VYNFNMG
-191 MAGAAIATLMG
+191 MAGAAIATVMG
-202 SGLTVLI
+202 SGLTVVI
-209 LLTRFLS
+209 LLTHFFT
-216 KKNGLHFSFK
+216 KKNNLHFSLK
-226 SIRPSLIKNI
+226 GVRPSFIKNI
-236 MLNGFASF
+236 ILNGFASF

-285 LCKGINQAAQPLLS
+285 LCKGINQAAQPLIS
-299 TNYGAGLYDRTDKIF
+299 TNYGAGLYERTDKIR
-314 SLAVKVSL
+314 SLAVKVSI

-329 MTGLTV
+329 ILGLVV

-345 PDENILAMSSSA
+345 PDSAILSMSASA
-357 IRIYFSGFMML
+357 IRIYFVGFMML
-368 GVNMVFICYFQAIL
+368 GINMVFICYFQAIL
-382 KNAASMLIC
+382 KNGYSMIIC

-399 VIFAYVFPLFMGVAG
+399 VAFAYIFPLFMDVTG

-419 PAAETLTMLFGIFLV
+419 PAAETITMLFGIYLIYF
-434 RSKKSSKRPVAEKNH
+434 KKSSKREINDK
-449 GSL
+449 SL

>member
-1 MNTQDFLNKPVKQIF
+1 MNTQDFLNKPVKQVF

-48 AVAAMNIVLPLYN
+48 AVAALNIVLPLYN
-61 IFFGIGLLFGVGGS
+61 IFFGLGLLFGVGGS

-84 GDEKGA
+84 GDEKGS
-90 NAYFSTSLAAMVVF
+90 NAYFSTSLVAMCVV
-104 LAAAL
+104 LALSMAF
-109 TCFTV
+109 FTA
-114 FMEPIAVVFGATEET
+114 FMEKIALVFGGTPET

-155 FIRNDGAPRLAMGA
+155 FIRNDGAPRLAMYA
-169 VVTGG
+169 VVSGG
-174 VTNIILDYIF
+174 VANIILDYVF
-184 VYDFNMG
+184 VYNFNMG
-191 MAGAAIATLMG
+191 MAGAAIATVMG
-202 SGLTVLI
+202 SGLTVVI
-209 LLTRFLS
+209 LLTHFFT
-216 KKNGLHFSFK
+216 KKNNLHFSLK
-226 SIRPSLIKNI
+226 GIRPSFIKNI
-236 MLNGFASF
+236 ILNGFASF

-299 TNYGAGLYDRTDKIF
+299 TNYGAGLYERTDKIR
-314 SLAVKVSL
+314 SLAVKVSI

-329 MTGLTV
+329 ILGLVV

-345 PDENILAMSSSA
+345 PDSAILSMSASA
-357 IRIYFSGFMML
+357 IRIYFVGFMML
-368 GVNMVFICYFQAIL
+368 GINMVFICYFQAIL
-382 KNAASMLIC
+382 KNGYSMIIC

-399 VIFAYVFPLFMGVAG
+399 VAFAYIFPLFMDVTG

-419 PAAETLTMLFGIFLV
+419 PAAETITMLFGIYLIYF
-434 RSKKSSKRPVAEKNH
+434 KKSAQREINDK
-449 GSL
+449 SL

>member
-1 MNTQDFLNKPVKQIF
+1 MNTQDFLNKPVKQVF
-16 MRYLVPSVFA
+16 MRYLVPSVLA

-48 AVAAMNIVLPLYN
+48 AVAALNIVLPLYN
-61 IFFGIGLLFGVGGS
+61 IFFGLGLLFGVGGS

-90 NAYFSTSLAAMVVF
+90 NAYFSTSLVAMCVV
-104 LAAAL
+104 LALSLAF
-109 TCFTV
+109 FTA
-114 FMEPIAVVFGATEET
+114 FMEKIALVFGGTPET

-155 FIRNDGAPRLAMGA
+155 FIRNDGAPRLAMYA
-169 VVTGG
+169 VVSGG
-174 VTNIILDYIF
+174 VANIILDYVF
-184 VYDFNMG
+184 VYNFNMG
-191 MAGAAIATLMG
+191 MAGAAIATVMG
-202 SGLTVLI
+202 SGLTVVI
-209 LLTRFLS
+209 LLTHFFT
-216 KKNGLHFSFK
+216 KKNNLHFSLK
-226 SIRPSLIKNI
+226 GVRPSFIKNI
-236 MLNGFASF
+236 ILNGFASF

-285 LCKGINQAAQPLLS
+285 ICKGINQAAQPLLS
-299 TNYGAGLYDRTDKIF
+299 TNYGAGLYERTDKIR
-314 SLAVKVSL
+314 SLAVKVSV

-329 MTGLTV
+329 ILGLVV

-345 PDENILAMSSSA
+345 PDSAILSMSASA
-357 IRIYFSGFMML
+357 IRIYFVGFMML
-368 GVNMVFICYFQAIL
+368 GINMVFICYFQAIL
-382 KNAASMLIC
+382 KNGYSMIIC

-399 VIFAYVFPLFMGVAG
+399 VAFAYIFPLFMDVTG

-419 PAAETLTMLFGIFLV
+419 PAAETITMLFGIYLIYF
-434 RSKKSSKRPVAEKNH
+434 KKSAQREINDK
-449 GSL
+449 SL

>member
-1 MNTQDFLNKPVKQIF
+1 MNTQDFLNKPVKQVF
-16 MRYLVPSVFA
+16 MRYLVPSVLA

-48 AVAAMNIVLPLYN
+48 AVAALNIVLPLYN
-61 IFFGIGLLFGVGGS
+61 IFFGLGLLFGVGGS

-90 NAYFSTSLAAMVVF
+90 NAYFSTSLVAMCVV
-104 LAAAL
+104 LALSLAF
-109 TCFTV
+109 FTA
-114 FMEPIAVVFGATEET
+114 FMEKIALVFGGTPET

-155 FIRNDGAPRLAMGA
+155 FIRNDGAPRLAMYA
-169 VVTGG
+169 VVSGG
-174 VTNIILDYIF
+174 VANIILDYIF
-184 VYDFNMG
+184 VYNFNMG
-191 MAGAAIATLMG
+191 MAGAAIATVMG
-202 SGLTVLI
+202 SGLTVVI
-209 LLTRFLS
+209 LLTHFFT
-216 KKNGLHFSFK
+216 KKNNLHFSLK
-226 SIRPSLIKNI
+226 GVRPSFIKNI
-236 MLNGFASF
+236 ILNGFASF

-285 LCKGINQAAQPLLS
+285 ICKGINQAAQPLLS
-299 TNYGAGLYDRTDKIF
+299 TNYGAGLYERTDKIR
-314 SLAVKVSL
+314 SLAVKVSI

-329 MTGLTV
+329 ILGLVV

-345 PDENILAMSSSA
+345 PDSAILSMSASA
-357 IRIYFSGFMML
+357 IRIYFVGFMML
-368 GVNMVFICYFQAIL
+368 GINMVFICYFQAIL
-382 KNAASMLIC
+382 KNGYSMIIC

-399 VIFAYVFPLFMGVAG
+399 VAFAYIFPLFMDVTG

-419 PAAETLTMLFGIFLV
+419 PAAETITMLFGIYLIYF
-434 RSKKSSKRPVAEKNH
+434 KKSAKREINDK
-449 GSL
+449 SL

>member
-1 MNTQDFLNKPVKQIF
+1 MNTQDFLNKPVKQVF

-48 AVAAMNIVLPLYN
+48 AVAALNIVLPLYN
-61 IFFGIGLLFGVGGS
+61 IFFGLGLLFGVGGS

-84 GDEKGA
+84 GDEKGS
-90 NAYFSTSLAAMVVF
+90 NAYFSTSLVAMCVV
-104 LAAAL
+104 LALSLAF
-109 TCFTV
+109 FTA
-114 FMEPIAVVFGATEET
+114 FMEKIAIVFGGTPET

-155 FIRNDGAPRLAMGA
+155 FIRNDGAPRLAMYA
-169 VVTGG
+169 VVSGG
-174 VTNIILDYIF
+174 VANIILDYVF
-184 VYDFNMG
+184 VYNFNMG
-191 MAGAAIATLMG
+191 MAGAAIATVMG
-202 SGLTVLI
+202 SGLTVVI
-209 LLTRFLS
+209 LLTHFFT
-216 KKNGLHFSFK
+216 KKNNLHFSLK
-226 SIRPSLIKNI
+226 GVRPSFIKNI
-236 MLNGFASF
+236 ILNGFASF

-299 TNYGAGLYDRTDKIF
+299 TNYGAGLYERTDKIR
-314 SLAVKVSL
+314 SLAVKVSI

-329 MTGLTV
+329 ILGLVV

-345 PDENILAMSSSA
+345 PDSAILSMSAPA
-357 IRIYFSGFMML
+357 IRIYFVGFMML
-368 GVNMVFICYFQAIL
+368 GINMVFICYFQAIL
-382 KNAASMLIC
+382 KNGYSMIIC

-399 VIFAYVFPLFMGVAG
+399 VAFAYIFPLFMDVTG

-419 PAAETLTMLFGIFLV
+419 PAAETITMLFGIYLIYF
-434 RSKKSSKRPVAEKNH
+434 KKSSKREINDK
-449 GSL
+449 SL

>member
-1 MNTQDFLNKPVKQIF
+1 MNTQDFLNKPVKQVF

-48 AVAAMNIVLPLYN
+48 AVAALNIVLPLYN
-61 IFFGIGLLFGVGGS
+61 IFFGLGLLFGVGGS

-84 GDEKGA
+84 GDEKGS
-90 NAYFSTSLAAMVVF
+90 NAYFSTSLVAMCVV
-104 LAAAL
+104 LALSLAF
-109 TCFTV
+109 FTA
-114 FMEPIAVVFGATEET
+114 FMEKIALVFGGTPET

-155 FIRNDGAPRLAMGA
+155 FIRNDGAPRLAMYA
-169 VVTGG
+169 VVSGG
-174 VTNIILDYIF
+174 VANIILDYIF
-184 VYDFNMG
+184 VYNFNMG
-191 MAGAAIATLMG
+191 MAGAAIATVMG
-202 SGLTVLI
+202 SGLTVVI
-209 LLTRFLS
+209 LLTHFFT
-216 KKNGLHFSFK
+216 KKNNLHFSLK
-226 SIRPSLIKNI
+226 GVRPSFIKNI
-236 MLNGFASF
+236 ILNGFASF

-285 LCKGINQAAQPLLS
+285 LCKGINQAAQPLIS
-299 TNYGAGLYDRTDKIF
+299 TNYGAGLYERTDKIR
-314 SLAVKVSL
+314 SLAVKVSI

-329 MTGLTV
+329 ILGLVV

-345 PDENILAMSSSA
+345 PDSAILSMSASA
-357 IRIYFSGFMML
+357 IRIYFVGFMML
-368 GVNMVFICYFQAIL
+368 GINMVFICYFQAIL
-382 KNAASMLIC
+382 KNGYSMIIC

-399 VIFAYVFPLFMGVAG
+399 VAFAYIFPLFMDVTG

-419 PAAETLTMLFGIFLV
+419 PAAETITMLFGIYLIYF
-434 RSKKSSKRPVAEKNH
+434 KKSSKREINDK
-449 GSL
+449 SL

>member
-1 MNTQDFLNKPVKQIF
+1 MNTQDFLNKPVKQVF

-48 AVAAMNIVLPLYN
+48 AVAALNIVLPLYN
-61 IFFGIGLLFGVGGS
+61 IFFGLGLLFGVGGS

-84 GDEKGA
+84 GDEKGS
-90 NAYFSTSLAAMVVF
+90 NAYFSTSLVAMCVV
-104 LAAAL
+104 LALSLAF
-109 TCFTV
+109 FTV
-114 FMEPIAVVFGATEET
+114 FMEKIAIVFGGTPET

-155 FIRNDGAPRLAMGA
+155 FIRNDGAPRLAMYA
-169 VVTGG
+169 VVSGG
-174 VTNIILDYIF
+174 VANIILDYVF
-184 VYDFNMG
+184 VYNFNMG
-191 MAGAAIATLMG
+191 MAGAAIATVMG
-202 SGLTVLI
+202 SGLTVVI
-209 LLTRFLS
+209 LLTHFFT
-216 KKNGLHFSFK
+216 KKNNLHFSLK
-226 SIRPSLIKNI
+226 GVRPSFIKNI
-236 MLNGFASF
+236 ILNGFASF

-299 TNYGAGLYDRTDKIF
+299 TNYGAGLYERTDKIR
-314 SLAVKVSL
+314 SLAVKVSI

-329 MTGLTV
+329 IMGLVV

-345 PDENILAMSSSA
+345 PDSAILSMSAPA
-357 IRIYFSGFMML
+357 IRIYFVGFMML
-368 GVNMVFICYFQAIL
+368 GINMVFICYFQAIL
-382 KNAASMLIC
+382 KNGYSMIIC

-399 VIFAYVFPLFMGVAG
+399 VAFAYIFPLFMDVTG

-419 PAAETLTMLFGIFLV
+419 PAAETITMLFGIYLIYF
-434 RSKKSSKRPVAEKNH
+434 KKSTQREINDK
-449 GSL
+449 SL

>member
-1 MNTQDFLNKPVKQIF
+1 MNTQDFLNKPVKQVF

-48 AVAAMNIVLPLYN
+48 AVAALNIVLPLYN
-61 IFFGIGLLFGVGGS
+61 IFFGLGLLFGVGGS

-84 GDEKGA
+84 GDEKGS
-90 NAYFSTSLAAMVVF
+90 NAYFSTSLVAMCVV
-104 LAAAL
+104 LALSLAF
-109 TCFTV
+109 FTA
-114 FMEPIAVVFGATEET
+114 FMEKIALVFGGTPET

-155 FIRNDGAPRLAMGA
+155 FIRNDGAPRLAMYA
-169 VVTGG
+169 VVSGG
-174 VTNIILDYIF
+174 VANIILDYVF
-184 VYDFNMG
+184 VYNFNMG
-191 MAGAAIATLMG
+191 MAGAAIATVMG
-202 SGLTVLI
+202 SGLTVVI
-209 LLTRFLS
+209 LLTHFFT
-216 KKNGLHFSFK
+216 KKNNLHFSLK
-226 SIRPSLIKNI
+226 GVRPSFIKNI
-236 MLNGFASF
+236 ILNGFASF

-285 LCKGINQAAQPLLS
+285 ICKGINQAAQPLLS
-299 TNYGAGLYDRTDKIF
+299 TNYGAGLYERTDKIR
-314 SLAVKVSL
+314 SLAVKVSI

-329 MTGLTV
+329 ILGLVV

-345 PDENILAMSSSA
+345 PDSAILSMSASA
-357 IRIYFSGFMML
+357 IRIYFVGFMML
-368 GVNMVFICYFQAIL
+368 GINMVFICYFQAIL
-382 KNAASMLIC
+382 KNGYSMIIC

-399 VIFAYVFPLFMGVAG
+399 VAFAYIFPLFMDVTG

-419 PAAETLTMLFGIFLV
+419 PAAETITMLFGIYLIYF
-434 RSKKSSKRPVAEKNH
+434 KKSAKREINDK
-449 GSL
+449 SL

>member
-1 MNTQDFLNKPVKQIF
+1 MNTQDFLNKPVKQVF

-48 AVAAMNIVLPLYN
+48 AVAALNIVLPLYN
-61 IFFGIGLLFGVGGS
+61 IFFGLGLLFGVGGS

-90 NAYFSTSLAAMVVF
+90 NAYFSTSLVAMCVV
-104 LAAAL
+104 LALSLAF
-109 TCFTV
+109 FTA
-114 FMEPIAVVFGATEET
+114 FMEKIALIFGGTPET

-155 FIRNDGAPRLAMGA
+155 FIRNDGAPRLAMYA
-169 VVTGG
+169 VVSGG
-174 VTNIILDYIF
+174 VANIILDYVF
-184 VYDFNMG
+184 VYNFNMG
-191 MAGAAIATLMG
+191 MAGAAIATVMG
-202 SGLTVLI
+202 SGLTVVI
-209 LLTRFLS
+209 LLTHFFT
-216 KKNGLHFSFK
+216 KKNNLHFSLRGV
-226 SIRPSLIKNI
+226 RPSFIKNI
-236 MLNGFASF
+236 ILNGFASF

-285 LCKGINQAAQPLLS
+285 ICKGINQAAQPLLS
-299 TNYGAGLYDRTDKIF
+299 TNYGAGLYERTDKIR
-314 SLAVKVSL
+314 SLAVKVSI

-329 MTGLTV
+329 ILGLVV

-345 PDENILAMSSSA
+345 PDSAILSMSASA
-357 IRIYFSGFMML
+357 IRIYFVGFMML
-368 GVNMVFICYFQAIL
+368 GINMVFICYFQAIL
-382 KNAASMLIC
+382 KNGYSMIIC

-399 VIFAYVFPLFMGVAG
+399 VAFAYIFPLFMDVTG

-419 PAAETLTMLFGIFLV
+419 PAAETITMLFGIYLIYF
-434 RSKKSSKRPVAEKNH
+434 KKSAKREINDK
-449 GSL
+449 SL

>member
-1 MNTQDFLNKPVKQIF
+1 MNTQDFLNKPVKQVF

-48 AVAAMNIVLPLYN
+48 AVAALNIVLPLYN
-61 IFFGIGLLFGVGGS
+61 IFFGLGLIFGVGGS

-84 GDEKGA
+84 GDEKGS
-90 NAYFSTSLAAMVVF
+90 NAYFSTSLVAMCVV
-104 LAAAL
+104 LALSMAF
-109 TCFTV
+109 FTA
-114 FMEPIAVVFGATEET
+114 FMEEIALVFGGTPET

-155 FIRNDGAPRLAMGA
+155 FIRNDGAPRLAMYA
-169 VVTGG
+169 VVSGG
-174 VTNIILDYIF
+174 VANIILDYVF
-184 VYDFNMG
+184 VYNFNMG
-191 MAGAAIATLMG
+191 MAGAAIATVMG
-202 SGLTVLI
+202 SGLTVVI
-209 LLTRFLS
+209 LLTRFFT
-216 KKNGLHFSFK
+216 KKNNLHFSLK
-226 SIRPSLIKNI
+226 GVRPSFIKNI
-236 MLNGFASF
+236 ILNGFASF
-244 LIEVASGVTIFVFN
+244 LIEIASGVTIFVFN

-299 TNYGAGLYDRTDKIF
+299 TNYGAGLYERTDKIR
-314 SLAVKVSL
+314 SLAVKVSI

-329 MTGLTV
+329 ILGLVV

-345 PDENILAMSSSA
+345 PDSAILSMSASA
-357 IRIYFSGFMML
+357 IRIYFVGFMML
-368 GVNMVFICYFQAIL
+368 GINMVFICYFQAIL
-382 KNAASMLIC
+382 KNGYSMIIC

-399 VIFAYVFPLFMGVAG
+399 VAFAYIFPLFMDVTG

-419 PAAETLTMLFGIFLV
+419 PAAETITMLFGIYLIYF
-434 RSKKSSKRPVAEKNH
+434 KKSAKREINDK
-449 GSL
+449 SL

>member
-1 MNTQDFLNKPVKQIF
+1 MNTQDFLNKPVKQVF
-16 MRYLVPSVFA
+16 MRYLIPSVFA

-48 AVAAMNIVLPLYN
+48 AVAALNIVLPLYN
-61 IFFGIGLLFGVGGS
+61 IFFGLGLLFGVGGS

-84 GDEKGA
+84 GDEKGS
-90 NAYFSTSLAAMVVF
+90 NAYFSTSLVAMCVV
-104 LAAAL
+104 LALSLAF
-109 TCFTV
+109 FTA
-114 FMEPIAVVFGATEET
+114 FMEKIALVFGGTPET

-155 FIRNDGAPRLAMGA
+155 FIRNDGAPRLAMYA
-169 VVTGG
+169 VVSGG
-174 VTNIILDYIF
+174 VANIILDYVF
-184 VYDFNMG
+184 VYNFNMG
-191 MAGAAIATLMG
+191 MAGAAIATVMG
-202 SGLTVLI
+202 SGLTVVI
-209 LLTRFLS
+209 LLTHFFT
-216 KKNGLHFSFK
+216 KKNNLHFSLK
-226 SIRPSLIKNI
+226 GVRPSFIKNI
-236 MLNGFASF
+236 ILNGFASF

-285 LCKGINQAAQPLLS
+285 ICKGINQAAQPLLS
-299 TNYGAGLYDRTDKIF
+299 TNYGAGLYERTDKIR
-314 SLAVKVSL
+314 SLAVKVSI

-329 MTGLTV
+329 ILGLVV

-345 PDENILAMSSSA
+345 PDSAILSMSAPA
-357 IRIYFSGFMML
+357 IRIYFVGFMML
-368 GVNMVFICYFQAIL
+368 GINMVFICYFQAIL
-382 KNAASMLIC
+382 KNGYSMIIC

-399 VIFAYVFPLFMGVAG
+399 VAFAYIFPLFMDVTG

-419 PAAETLTMLFGIFLV
+419 PAAETITMLFGIYLIYF
-434 RSKKSSKRPVAEKNH
+434 KKSAQREINDK
-449 GSL
+449 SL

>member
-1 MNTQDFLNKPVKQIF
+1 MNTQDFLNKPVKQVF

-48 AVAAMNIVLPLYN
+48 AVAALNIVLPLYN
-61 IFFGIGLLFGVGGS
+61 IFFGLGLLFGVGGS

-84 GDEKGA
+84 GDEKGS
-90 NAYFSTSLAAMVVF
+90 NAYFSTSLVAMCVV
-104 LAAAL
+104 LALSLAF
-109 TCFTV
+109 FTV
-114 FMEPIAVVFGATEET
+114 FMEKIALVFGGTPET

-155 FIRNDGAPRLAMGA
+155 FIRNDGAPRLAMYA
-169 VVTGG
+169 VVSGG
-174 VTNIILDYIF
+174 VANIILDYVF
-184 VYDFNMG
+184 VYNFNMG
-191 MAGAAIATLMG
+191 MAGAAIATVMG
-202 SGLTVLI
+202 SGLTVVI
-209 LLTRFLS
+209 LLTHFFT
-216 KKNGLHFSFK
+216 KKNNLHFSLK
-226 SIRPSLIKNI
+226 GVRPSFIKNI
-236 MLNGFASF
+236 ILNGFASF

-299 TNYGAGLYDRTDKIF
+299 TNYGAGLYERTDKIR
-314 SLAVKVSL
+314 SLAVKVSI

-329 MTGLTV
+329 ILGLVV

-345 PDENILAMSSSA
+345 PDSAILSMSASA
-357 IRIYFSGFMML
+357 IRIYFVGFMML
-368 GVNMVFICYFQAIL
+368 GINMVFICYFQAIL
-382 KNAASMLIC
+382 KNGYSMIIC

-399 VIFAYVFPLFMGVAG
+399 VAFAYIFPLFMDVTG

-419 PAAETLTMLFGIFLV
+419 PAAETITMLFGIYLIYF
-434 RSKKSSKRPVAEKNH
+434 KKSSKREINDK
-449 GSL
+449 SL

>member
-1 MNTQDFLNKPVKQIF
+1 MNTQDFLNKPVKQVF

-48 AVAAMNIVLPLYN
+48 AVAALNIVLPLYN
-61 IFFGIGLLFGVGGS
+61 IFFGLGLLFGVGGS

-90 NAYFSTSLAAMVVF
+90 NAYFSTSLVAMCVV
-104 LAAAL
+104 LALSLAF
-109 TCFTV
+109 FTA
-114 FMEPIAVVFGATEET
+114 FMEKIALVFGGTPET

-155 FIRNDGAPRLAMGA
+155 FIRNDGAPRLAMYA
-169 VVTGG
+169 VVSGG
-174 VTNIILDYIF
+174 VANIILDYVF
-184 VYDFNMG
+184 VYNFNMG
-191 MAGAAIATLMG
+191 MAGAAIATVMG
-202 SGLTVLI
+202 SGLTVVI
-209 LLTRFLS
+209 LMTHFFT
-216 KKNGLHFSFK
+216 KKNNLHFSLK
-226 SIRPSLIKNI
+226 GVRPSFIKNI
-236 MLNGFASF
+236 ILNGFASF

-299 TNYGAGLYDRTDKIF
+299 TNYGAGLYERTDKIR
-314 SLAVKVSL
+314 SLAVKVSI

-329 MTGLTV
+329 ILGLVV

-345 PDENILAMSSSA
+345 PDSAILSMSASA
-357 IRIYFSGFMML
+357 IRIYFVGFMML
-368 GVNMVFICYFQAIL
+368 GINMVFICYFQAIL
-382 KNAASMLIC
+382 KNGYSMIIC

-399 VIFAYVFPLFMGVAG
+399 VAFAYIFPLFMDVTG

-419 PAAETLTMLFGIFLV
+419 PAAETITMLFGIYLIYF
-434 RSKKSSKRPVAEKNH
+434 KKSAKREINDK
-449 GSL
+449 SL

>member
-1 MNTQDFLNKPVKQIF
+1 MNTQDFLNKPVKQVF

-48 AVAAMNIVLPLYN
+48 AVAALNIVLPLYN
-61 IFFGIGLLFGVGGS
+61 IFFGLGLLFGVGGS

-84 GDEKGA
+84 GDEKGS
-90 NAYFSTSLAAMVVF
+90 NAYFSTSLVAMCVV
-104 LAAAL
+104 LALSLAF
-109 TCFTV
+109 FTA
-114 FMEPIAVVFGATEET
+114 FMEEIALIFGGTPET

-155 FIRNDGAPRLAMGA
+155 FIRNDGAPRLAMYA
-169 VVTGG
+169 VVSGG
-174 VTNIILDYIF
+174 VANIILDYVF
-184 VYDFNMG
+184 VYNFNMG
-191 MAGAAIATLMG
+191 MAGAAIATVMG
-202 SGLTVLI
+202 SGLTVVI
-209 LLTRFLS
+209 LLTHFFT
-216 KKNGLHFSFK
+216 KKNNLHFSLK
-226 SIRPSLIKNI
+226 GVRPSFIKNI
-236 MLNGFASF
+236 ILNGFASF

-285 LCKGINQAAQPLLS
+285 ICKGINQAAQPLLS
-299 TNYGAGLYDRTDKIF
+299 TNYGAGLYERTDKIR
-314 SLAVKVSL
+314 SLAVKVSI

-329 MTGLTV
+329 IMGLVV

-345 PDENILAMSSSA
+345 PDSAILSMSASA
-357 IRIYFSGFMML
+357 IRIYFVGFMML
-368 GVNMVFICYFQAIL
+368 GINMVFICYFQAIL
-382 KNAASMLIC
+382 KNGYSMIIC

-399 VIFAYVFPLFMGVAG
+399 VAFAYIFPLFMDVTG
-414 IWLAV
+414 IWMAV
-419 PAAETLTMLFGIFLV
+419 PAAETITMLFGIYLIYF
-434 RSKKSSKRPVAEKNH
+434 KKSSKREINDK
-449 GSL
+449 SL

>member
-1 MNTQDFLNKPVKQIF
+1 MNTQDFLNKPVKQVF

-48 AVAAMNIVLPLYN
+48 AVAALNIVLPLYN
-61 IFFGIGLLFGVGGS
+61 IFFGLGLLFGVGGS

-84 GDEKGA
+84 GDEKGS
-90 NAYFSTSLAAMVVF
+90 NAYFSTSLVAMCVV
-104 LAAAL
+104 LALSLAF
-109 TCFTV
+109 FTA
-114 FMEPIAVVFGATEET
+114 FMEKIALVFGGTPET

-155 FIRNDGAPRLAMGA
+155 FIRNDGAPRLAMYA
-169 VVTGG
+169 VVSGG
-174 VTNIILDYIF
+174 VANIILDYVF
-184 VYDFNMG
+184 VYNFNMG
-191 MAGAAIATLMG
+191 MAGAAIATVMG
-202 SGLTVLI
+202 SGLTVVI
-209 LLTRFLS
+209 LLTHFFT
-216 KKNGLHFSFK
+216 KKNNLHFSLK
-226 SIRPSLIKNI
+226 GVRPSFIKNI
-236 MLNGFASF
+236 ILNGFASF

-299 TNYGAGLYDRTDKIF
+299 TNYGAGLYERTDKIR
-314 SLAVKVSL
+314 SLAVKVSI

-329 MTGLTV
+329 IMGLVV

-345 PDENILAMSSSA
+345 PDSAILSMSAPA
-357 IRIYFSGFMML
+357 IRIYFVGFMML
-368 GVNMVFICYFQAIL
+368 GINMVFICYFQAIL
-382 KNAASMLIC
+382 KNGYSMIIC

-399 VIFAYVFPLFMGVAG
+399 VAFAYIFPLFMDVTG

-419 PAAETLTMLFGIFLV
+419 PAAETITMLFGIYLIYF
-434 RSKKSSKRPVAEKNH
+434 KKSAKREINDK
-449 GSL
+449 SL